1 MPSRTLKPSIMVPNQ
16 TVPSR
21 LRRESAAA
29 ACGDWQPRG
38 PSVSLDDAL
47 VEKGR
52 LLFFSMKP
60 RARQPLFLAA
70 NAVWLLAG
78 IGVVASLLA
87 ARPVSAEAPQVESAP
102 DAAGA
107 KARFTAA
114 QQELRRLIGELQV
127 LQAEY
132 QKPGADKSA
141 VEARFKAAQQQARA
155 ASEQLEASAVSVVLA
170 DPKNADAL
178 EVTAVVCQSA
188 LEGDDPLEAVRL
200 ADLVRQAGVSTEE
213 KRTQGLVQQIMLAGA
228 TAATVLS
235 QPDEATSFIAA
246 AEAAGVE
253 PEKVTEL
260 RASLTA
266 SRPKVEAEM
275 QLRQAEAQA
284 DDLPRV
290 RIETTKGSIVVELF
304 ENEAPT
310 TVANFISLVE
320 QGFYAGTPF
329 HRVIGGF
336 MAQGGDPTGSGSGGP
351 GYAIECECD
360 LPGARKH
367 FLGTLSMAHAGP
379 DTGGSQFFLTFRPT
393 EHLDGRHTVFGR
405 VIEGLEVLPK
415 LQRTEGGAGGGPPD
429 KILKA
434 EVIRKRD
441 HAYEAKKI
449 PSRR

>member
-1 MPSRTLKPSIMVPNQ
+1 
-16 TVPSR
+16 
-21 LRRESAAA
+21 
-29 ACGDWQPRG
+29 
-38 PSVSLDDAL
+38 
-47 VEKGR
+47 
-52 LLFFSMKP
+52 
-60 RARQPLFLAA
+60 
-70 NAVWLLAG
+70 
-78 IGVVASLLA
+78 
-87 ARPVSAEAPQVESAP
+87 
-102 DAAGA
+102 
-107 KARFTAA
+107 
-114 QQELRRLIGELQV
+114 
-127 LQAEY
+127 
-132 QKPGADKSA
+132 
-141 VEARFKAAQQQARA
+141 
-155 ASEQLEASAVSVVLA
+155 VVLA

-304 ENEAPT
+304 ENEAPN